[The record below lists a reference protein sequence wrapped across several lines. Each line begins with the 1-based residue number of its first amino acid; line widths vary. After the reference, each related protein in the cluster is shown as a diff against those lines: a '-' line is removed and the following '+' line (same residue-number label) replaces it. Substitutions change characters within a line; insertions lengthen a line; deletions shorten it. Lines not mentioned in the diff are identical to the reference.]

1 MRYSSFEDSPSTQAA
16 SNLLSQVTLPRYHSN
31 EDRCDDDFFRC
42 DENSF
47 NSGPHFETAWSFASP
62 VDLQVLVDKFQE
74 WAYVFYIIYSILTS
88 IFIFLLYLLAALD
101 TSKGL
106 KQSSTESALSPLL
119 QFVILL
125 PQLVYLFSA
134 YRWSKKVVNL
144 KTIDVFSKLHTL
156 IVLLAVALMF
166 ACEVCVLHVL
176 HILVTFAFYAIEM
189 HQKQIYKKKALIY

>member
-1 MRYSSFEDSPSTQAA
+1 MRYSSVEDSPSTQAA

-47 NSGPHFETAWSFASP
+47 NSGPHFETVWSFVSP
-62 VDLQVLVDKFQE
+62 VDLQVLVGKFQE
-74 WAYVFYIIYSILTS
+74 WAYVFYITCSILTF
-88 IFIFLLYLLAALD
+88 IIIFLLQMLASN
-101 TSKGL
+101 TPKGL

-125 PQLVYLFSA
+125 PQFVYLLSA
-134 YRWSKKVVNL
+134 CRWSQTDVNL